1 MNITIHQT
9 DQTIADFTKIREYIQ
24 GNINQDSTGI
34 HIFPEAFLCGYPLQD
49 LCLQKPYIF
58 SYNKFIQELKLW
70 LNETFPQPE
79 FCLLMGG
86 LDYSLNEQGNPIE
99 IRNVAFE
106 FSENSQFE
114 PVYTKKLLPNYDIF
128 DEKKY
133 YTAGSSEYVLEFR
146 GESFGILICE
156 DMWASKTHK
165 HDPVFELY
173 QSSTTKDL
181 QLDGI
186 INLSASPYMIG
197 KLDKRISRTKQIS
210 HLFKCPVYY
219 VNKVGGEDEI
229 LFDGQSFVVNGDSL
243 QVKGSKFKSE
253 IITISAIKEH
263 DYSKEVQNKDSSNI
277 EDQFES
283 RLDLDQKPA
292 RLKEW
297 DSDQCQEVLEALC
310 FGLQQY
316 TQKCH
321 QKKFTI
327 ALSGGMDSALV
338 LAIATLSLKPGQD
351 IEAIYMPSI
360 YSGALSYELSL
371 ELCKNLGVKL
381 TTIPIK
387 FLHSATKNLFGQSY
401 DEEFEGLTDENVQSR
416 LRGMLLYTR
425 SNQVNSLVINTSN
438 KSELAVG
445 YSTQYGDSVGAIS
458 LLGDLYKSEVYRLA
472 EHINEFYKNIIPEK
486 IISREPSAELKPDQ
500 IDSDSLPTYEILD
513 GILEGILNYRYTKGD
528 LVKLGFPENDI
539 NTTIDLYRRNE
550 YKRYQFCPIIKI
562 SSKSFGFGYRVPLS
576 KNSNFYHI

>member
-9 DQTIADFTKIREYIQ
+9 EQTIADFSKIREYLEAKIT
-24 GNINQDSTGI
+24 QDSTGI
-34 HIFPEAFLCGYPLQD
+34 HVFPEAFLCGYPLQD
-49 LCLQKPYIF
+49 LCLQKPYIYAYQNF
-58 SYNKFIQELKLW
+58 LNSLKSW
-70 LNETFPQPE
+70 LIESFPSPE

-86 LDYSLNEQGNPIE
+86 LEYLLDDDDNPIE

-106 FSENSQFE
+106 YSAATQFE
-114 PVYTKKLLPNYDIF
+114 AVYTKKLLPNYDIF

-133 YTAGSSEYVLEFR
+133 YTAGDSEYILNFKEQK
-146 GESFGILICE
+146 FGVLICE
-156 DMWASKTHK
+156 DMWASRTHK

-173 QSSTTKDL
+173 ESITKQEL
-181 QLDGI
+181 KLDGV
-186 INLSASPYMIG
+186 INISASPYIIG
-197 KLDKRISRTKQIS
+197 KFDKRVSRTKQIS
-210 HLFKCPVYY
+210 HLFKCPVFY

-229 LFDGQSFVVNGDSL
+229 LFDGQSFVVNGDSIL
-243 QVKGSKFKSE
+243 LKGPKFKADILNISE
-253 IITISAIKEH
+253 VPTH
-263 DYSKEVQNKDSSNI
+263 DYSKGSENKDSSNL

-283 RLDLDQKPA
+283 RLDLEKSPA

-297 DSDQCQEVLEALC
+297 NSNQCQEVLEAIC
-310 FGLQQY
+310 FGLQEY
-316 TQKCH
+316 TRKSH

-338 LAIATLSLKPGQD
+338 LTIATLSLAPGQE

-360 YSGALSYELSL
+360 HSGALSFDLSL

-381 TTIPIK
+381 TTLPIK
-387 FLHSATKNLFGQSY
+387 FLHSATKNLFDQNY
-401 DEEFEGLTDENVQSR
+401 TDEFAGLTDENVQSR

-425 SNQVNSLVINTSN
+425 SNQTNSLVINTSN

-472 EHINEFYKNIIPEK
+472 EHINEFYKNIIPEE
-486 IISREPSAELKPDQ
+486 IITREPSAELKPDQ
-500 IDSDSLPTYEILD
+500 IDSDSLPKYEILD
-513 GILEGILNYRYTKGD
+513 GILEGILNYRYTKKD
-528 LVKLGFPENDI
+528 LIDIGFPEKDI